1 MVKKYLLALV
11 AMIPMCVSAGFY
23 DGNKLDLWSLSL
35 DKANRGDS
43 LSLQQAMDAS
53 VFQGYIAAVSDLSSG
68 VTFCPTSEVALKQLT
83 DIVSAY
89 LKKYPEKR
97 ADNGSDIVLDALSE
111 KFPCIK

>member
-1 MVKKYLLALV
+1 MKKYLLALV

-68 VTFCPTSEVALKQLT
+68 VIFCPTSEVALKQLT

>member
-11 AMIPMCVSAGFY
+11 AIMPMYASAGFY
-23 DGNKLDLWSLSL
+23 DGNKLDLWSVSL
-35 DKANRGDS
+35 DKANKGDS

-53 VFQGYIAAVSDLSSG
+53 TFQGYIAAVSDQSSG
-68 VTFCPTSEVALKQLT
+68 VTFCPSSDVALKQLT

-97 ADNGSDIVLDALSE
+97 TDNGSDIVLGALAE
-111 KFPCIK
+111 KYPCKK